1 MPMINKKSIN
11 FTGEMNAEK
20 NKSLITIYEQD
31 ETISDRIFM
40 QEINTWEYIDAGI
53 KNYLDKEIPK
63 ERL

>member
-1 MPMINKKSIN
+1 MN

-31 ETISDRIFM
+31 ETNSDRIFM
-40 QEINTWEYIDAGI
+40 QEVNTWEYIDAGI
-53 KNYLDKEIPK
+53 KKNYLDKEIPK